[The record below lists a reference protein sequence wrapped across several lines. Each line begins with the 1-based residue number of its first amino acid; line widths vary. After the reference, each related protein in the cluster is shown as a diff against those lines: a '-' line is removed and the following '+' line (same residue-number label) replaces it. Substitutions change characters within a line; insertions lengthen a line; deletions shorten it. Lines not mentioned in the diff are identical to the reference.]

1 MRNFFR
7 NKYILALLIAT
18 VLLLTVAGFFGI
30 RKTKAGFAEDL
41 TGIIVTPIQKL
52 FSTIGYAGTN
62 FLGYFSDIDML
73 RNENQSLMSEK
84 AELEQKIRDLQ
95 GFESENERLRRM
107 LDLKETN
114 PELDVESA
122 EIIARNPDGWYNTFT
137 IDKGTSNG
145 LALNQAVITTDKYL
159 VGQIYDIGTTW
170 AKIITITD
178 PESSVGSIISRSRDL
193 GIVEG
198 DAQLSG
204 NGYCKMTYI
213 SKNTNLVSGDFIET
227 SGMGGVYPKGILIGK
242 VLEIR
247 PETHSISEYA
257 IVQPAAELDRIT
269 EVFVIKNEMV
279 EIP

>member
-7 NKYILALLIAT
+7 NKYVLILLVAT
-18 VLLLTVAGFFGI
+18 LLLLTAAGFFNTQKI
-30 RKTKAGFAEDL
+30 KAGFAEDL
-41 TGIIVTPIQKL
+41 AGVVITPIQKL

-62 FLGYFSDIDML
+62 FWGYFSDIDLL
-73 RNENQSLMSEK
+73 RDENKSLLSEK

-95 GFESENERLRRM
+95 GYESENERLRQM

-114 PELDVESA
+114 PELDIETA
-122 EIIARNPDGWYNTFT
+122 EIIARDISGWYNTFT
-137 IDKGTSNG
+137 IDKGTSSG
-145 LALNQAVITTDKYL
+145 LALHQAVITTDKYL
-159 VGQIYDIGTTW
+159 VGQIYDVGTTW
-170 AKIITITD
+170 AKVITITD

-198 DAQLSG
+198 DAQLNG

-213 SKNTNLVSGDFIET
+213 SKNTNLISGDFIET
-227 SGMGGVYPKGILIGK
+227 SGMGGIYPKGILIGK

-257 IVQPAAELDRIT
+257 VVQPAAELDRIT
-269 EVFVIKNEMV
+269 EVFVIKNEMTQ
-279 EIP
+279 IP